1 MRPALDALTGLCRIG
16 AALSFLVLIAAVTV
30 QVVSRTAIG
39 GSPVWTEEL
48 TRFAL
53 LFLIA
58 FGVGPAFRN
67 GELVGVD
74 VLSESA
80 PGRWPW
86 RLRLLCALAT
96 AGICA
101 ALIRPAWRFSSI
113 GAFQTAPTLGVS
125 MFWIHAS
132 VLLLIGAI
140 GVFALMR
147 VIGMLIG
154 ADDGRPESREEL
166 Q

>member
-1 MRPALDALTGLCRIG
+1 MRRALDALTGLCRFG
-16 AALSFLVLIAAVTV
+16 AAISFLVLIAAVTV
-30 QVVSRTAIG
+30 QVVSRTTVG

-58 FGVGPAFRN
+58 FGAGPAFRN

-74 VLSESA
+74 VLSEGA

-86 RLRLLCALAT
+86 LLRLFCAVATVALCV
-96 AGICA
+96 
-101 ALIRPAWRFSSI
+101 ALIQPAWRFSSI

-132 VLLLIGAI
+132 VLLLLGSL
-140 GVFALMR
+140 GVFAAMR
-147 VIGMLIG
+147 TAGMIAGSDKGLP
-154 ADDGRPESREEL
+154 DREEEAP
-166 Q
+166 